1 MDVEEWILSP
11 HEQRITK
18 DDFLVVN
25 GILYSVHTN
34 KEYIEKS
41 EKPLRNVPG
50 SASIPFDYFEKA
62 VKSATH
68 LFLASATIKKQN
80 NIFEERR
87 LPLAF
92 AYVHSY
98 AHNDSFELSL
108 IASTIGLKVNKESKE
123 RKKFD
128 KKYPKSLLDVEDE
141 YFGENEKL
149 VQEFQK
155 LGFDYYEWKKEFAA
169 IPRNQRIDLKLGFG
183 VILMREIM
191 KHFINLGKTSMKLY
205 AAHSGL
211 IPYYEKYGF
220 KLALPGSECE
230 EKNMVD
236 NIQSAMHPV
245 DKTFYMILCDLKS
258 GYDLAVKWTM
268 KHEVLPEDF
277 WKVLQE
283 EITYSISV
291 MGHETSGRFL

>member
-11 HEQRITK
+11 YEQRITK

-34 KEYIEKS
+34 KDYVEKS

-50 SASIPFDYFEKA
+50 SSRIPFDYFEKA

-68 LFLASATIKKQN
+68 LFLASATIRKHN
-80 NIFEERR
+80 NLFEERR

-98 AHNDSFELSL
+98 GHNDSFELSL
-108 IASTIGLKVNKESKE
+108 IASTIGLKVNKESREK
-123 RKKFD
+123 KKFD
-128 KKYPKSLLDVEDE
+128 KKYPKSLIDVEDE
-141 YFGENEKL
+141 YFDDQEKI
-149 VQEFQK
+149 VEEFK
-155 LGFDYYEWKKEFAA
+155 KKGFDYFEWKKEFKA
-169 IPRNQRIDLKLGFG
+169 IPRDQRIDLKLGFG

-191 KHFINLGKTSMKLY
+191 KHFIDLGKTSMKLY

-236 NIQSAMHPV
+236 NIQLAMHPV
-245 DKTFYMILCDLKS
+245 DRTFYMILCDLRK
-258 GYDLAVKWTM
+258 GYDLAVAWTE
-268 KHEVLPEDF
+268 KHGVLPEDF

-291 MGHETSGRFL
+291 MGQETSGRFL